1 MTIRLAATALL
12 TLTAALPLRAQTIVG
27 LDGYH
32 NNESKLPEH
41 YQWEGTSDG
50 SFSKLAGKFR
60 EHGVE
65 LRTLRARI
73 DRASLQPLNLLII
86 VDPDTPDETADP
98 KYIEDS
104 EIDALEAW
112 VKGGGRLVLLGNDKG
127 HAEFTHF
134 NKLASRFG
142 IRFLEETYPKVT
154 GKAIL
159 VATGSNEIFAGGLN
173 AYLVEV
179 APLQLTAPAQ
189 AVLTNKGTDIMALAR
204 VGQGMVFAL
213 GDPWL
218 YDEYIGRNDNVAIAT
233 NLFRMLLAD

>member
-1 MTIRLAATALL
+1 MSIRFTALAL
-12 TLTAALPLRAQTIVG
+12 LAIVAAAPLRAQAVVG

-41 YQWEGTSDG
+41 YQWTGTSDG
-50 SFSKLAGKFR
+50 SFSKLGRAFQ
-60 EHGVE
+60 EHNVE
-65 LRTLRARI
+65 IRTVRTKI
-73 DRASLQPLNLLII
+73 DRAALEPLRLLII
-86 VDPDTPDETADP
+86 VDPDTPEETPDP

-104 EIDALEAW
+104 EIEAIDAW
-112 VKGGGRLVLLGNDKG
+112 VKNGGRLVLLGNDKG

-142 IRFLEETYPKVT
+142 IQFVEDTYPKVT

-159 VATGSNEIFAGGLN
+159 VATGPNPIFAGGLN

-179 APLQLTAPAQ
+179 APLKLTAPAE
-189 AVLTNKGTDIMALAR
+189 AVLTDKGTDIMALAR
-204 VGQGMVFAL
+204 VGNGLVFAL

-218 YDEYIGRNDNVAIAT
+218 YDEYIGKNDNVAIAT
-233 NLFRMLLAD
+233 KLFTMLLED